1 MGLLNIFC
9 THFKMAPRA
18 PTTVKFVV
26 DFSPVAKFKIDMS
39 QYEKFLND
47 RIKVE
52 GKVGQLGDKV
62 STKIQK
68 DKVIVTAQAPFSKRY
83 LKYLT
88 KKYLKAN
95 EMRDF
100 MRVVAS
106 DAQTYQVKLYNVQAD
121 DEE

>member
-68 DKVIVTAQAPFSKRY
+68 DKVIVSAQAPFSKRY
-83 LKYLT
+83 L
-88 KKYLKAN
+88 KYLKAN

-121 DEE
+121 D